1 MSTSALQQELAA
13 SNPAARGDSPAA
25 RGCRREGRAHSPSS
39 EELIFLGP
47 WMQRSRAAS
56 ADWRQ
61 TTAHRRRQA
70 IAHRR
75 RQATALPEWLT
86 ASWGD
91 WVSPGQQAI
100 CC

>member
-1 MSTSALQQELAA
+1 
-13 SNPAARGDSPAA
+13 
-25 RGCRREGRAHSPSS
+25 
-39 EELIFLGP
+39 
-47 WMQRSRAAS
+47 MQRSRAAP

-70 IAHRR
+70 TAHRR
-75 RQATALPEWLT
+75 RQATVLPEWLT